1 MRHASS
7 FRQLQGAPC
16 PVCRAPFTDA
26 DEVAFLRLADSYG
39 LEWQFPLI
47 PSLRRIEAPQAP
59 DDFVPLCCPRMLVV
73 DGGEMVESRDRRMR
87 FQPPLSYI
95 CFGCGKTYTLPT
107 AIETVIQEA
116 RESWGGAARSMCT
129 GHHVPRAR
137 GLVLDLTV
145 GVWAWG
151 CLFPGA
157 EDDVPEISAWCPLDR
172 FVGHPSQ
179 GSQADHPLAFLEAD
193 VIDSDEE
200 VVGADEGV
208 VGAEEVIDVDLE
220 VVEASDVADEMQIL
234 SEIAARAE
242 APDVAEEMVLLSEIA
257 RRSEE
262 D

>member
-1 MRHASS
+1 
-7 FRQLQGAPC
+7 
-16 PVCRAPFTDA
+16 
-26 DEVAFLRLADSYG
+26 
-39 LEWQFPLI
+39 
-47 PSLRRIEAPQAP
+47 
-59 DDFVPLCCPRMLVV
+59 MLVV

-95 CFGCGKTYTLPT
+95 CFGCGRTYTLPT
-107 AIETVIQEA
+107 TIETVIQEA

-208 VGAEEVIDVDLE
+208 VGADEVIDVDLE
-220 VVEASDVADEMQIL
+220 VVGSSDVADEMQIL

-242 APDVAEEMVLLSEIA
+242 GPDVAEEMGILSEIA